1 MLYMAGRLE
10 TGIEV
15 LDRKL
20 DGGLPPGTIVAM
32 TAEPASQ
39 SELILYELT
48 AARGSLY
55 LTTERSDQAV
65 RDAIE
70 KTNAPVGSPTVRDI
84 SGSEPLDQANRL
96 IRALPEGANLIIDTA
111 NVLERGDRNRFR
123 NFMTELQTHMV
134 NTGSIAFM
142 HCMKEQTPPQNR
154 SSTKHMA
161 DVVFDLE
168 TQVRGSELE
177 NRLTVPKFRGGTAL
191 KESIKL
197 ELSDEVA
204 IDTSRDIA

>member
-1 MLYMAGRLE
+1 MAGRLE

-168 TQVRGSELE
+168 TRVRGSELE

-197 ELSDEVA
+197 ELADEVA

>member
-1 MLYMAGRLE
+1 MAGRLE

-20 DGGLPPGTIVAM
+20 DGGLPPGTIVAL

-134 NTGSIAFM
+134 NTGSIAIM
-142 HCMKEQTPPQNR
+142 HCMKEQTPPPNR
-154 SSTKHMA
+154 SSTKHMS

-168 TQVRGSELE
+168 TAVRGSELE

>member
-1 MLYMAGRLE
+1 MAGRLE

-20 DGGLPPGTIVAM
+20 DGGLPPGTIVAL

-154 SSTKHMA
+154 SSTKHMS

-197 ELSDEVA
+197 ELADEVA

>member
-1 MLYMAGRLE
+1 MVHMAGRLE

-20 DGGLPPGTIVAM
+20 NGGLPPGTIVAL
-32 TAEPASQ
+32 TADAASQ

-70 KTNAPVGSPTVRDI
+70 RTDAPVGSPTVRDI

-123 NFMTELQTHMV
+123 NFMIELQTHMV
-134 NTGSIAFM
+134 NTGSIAIL
-142 HCMKEQTPPQNR
+142 HCIKEQSPPRNR
-154 SSTKHMA
+154 SSAKHMA
-161 DVVFDLE
+161 DIVFDLE
-168 TQVRGSELE
+168 TTVRGSELE
-177 NRLTVPKFRGGTAL
+177 NRLTVPKFRGGIAL
-191 KESIKL
+191 TESIKL
-197 ELSDEVA
+197 ELSEKVA

>member
-1 MLYMAGRLE
+1 MAGRLE

-20 DGGLPPGTIVAM
+20 NGGLPPGTIVAL

-134 NTGSIAFM
+134 NTGSIAVM
-142 HCMKEQTPPQNR
+142 HCLKEQTPPPNR
-154 SSTKHMA
+154 SSTKHMV

-191 KESIKL
+191 TESIKL
-197 ELSDEVA
+197 ELADEVA

>member
-1 MLYMAGRLE
+1 MPGRLE

-20 DGGLPPGTIVAM
+20 NGGLPPGTIVALV
-32 TAEPASQ
+32 AEPASQ

-142 HCMKEQTPPQNR
+142 HCLKEQTPPQNR
-154 SSTKHMA
+154 SSTSHMA

-168 TQVRGSELE
+168 TSVTGSELT

-197 ELSDEVA
+197 ELADEVA

>member
-1 MLYMAGRLE
+1 MAGRLE

-84 SGSEPLDQANRL
+84 SGSEPLDQAHRL

-168 TQVRGSELE
+168 TRVRGSELE

-197 ELSDEVA
+197 ELADEVA

>member
-1 MLYMAGRLE
+1 MAGRLE

-20 DGGLPPGTIVAM
+20 DGGLPPGTIVAL

-134 NTGSIAFM
+134 NTGSIAIM
-142 HCMKEQTPPQNR
+142 HCMKEQSPPPNR

-161 DVVFDLE
+161 DVVFDLD
-168 TQVRGSELE
+168 TAVRGSELE

>member
-1 MLYMAGRLE
+1 MAGRLE

-142 HCMKEQTPPQNR
+142 HCMKEQSPPQNR

-168 TQVRGSELE
+168 TEVRGSELE

-197 ELSDEVA
+197 ELADEVA

>member
-1 MLYMAGRLE
+1 MAGRLE

-154 SSTKHMA
+154 SSTKHMS

-168 TQVRGSELE
+168 TKVRGSELE
-177 NRLTVPKFRGGTAL
+177 NRLIVPKFRGGTAL

-197 ELSDEVA
+197 ELADEVA

>member
-1 MLYMAGRLE
+1 MPGRLE

-20 DGGLPPGTIVAM
+20 NGGLPPGTIVAL

-134 NTGSIAFM
+134 NTGSIAIM
-142 HCMKEQTPPQNR
+142 HCLKEQSPPQNR
-154 SSTKHMA
+154 SSTQHMA
-161 DVVFDLE
+161 DVIFDLS
-168 TQVRGSELE
+168 TQVRGQELE

-191 KESIKL
+191 TDSVKL
-197 ELSDEVA
+197 ELADRVA

>member
-1 MLYMAGRLE
+1 MAGRLE

-154 SSTKHMA
+154 SSTKHMS

-168 TQVRGSELE
+168 TKVRGSELE

-197 ELSDEVA
+197 ELADEVA

>member
-1 MLYMAGRLE
+1 
-10 TGIEV
+10 
-15 LDRKL
+15 
-20 DGGLPPGTIVAM
+20 
-32 TAEPASQ
+32 
-39 SELILYELT
+39 
-48 AARGSLY
+48 
-55 LTTERSDQAV
+55 
-65 RDAIE
+65 
-70 KTNAPVGSPTVRDI
+70 
-84 SGSEPLDQANRL
+84 
-96 IRALPEGANLIIDTA
+96 
-111 NVLERGDRNRFR
+111 
-123 NFMTELQTHMV
+123 MTELQTHMV

-197 ELSDEVA
+197 ELADEVA